1 MKEIAALLHTAK
13 AARDAGDLAAAIDHQ
28 SVAIERLRAGTNPL
42 ALAHALRHRAD
53 MLIDAGRADEAEPDC
68 AQALWFYAQVP
79 EAPPLDIANAV
90 RCAACQAEAV
100 GDVAGAIALW
110 RDARTRYAK
119 LSDVFEAMTGS
130 PANPG
135 VAEATMRIEALGGE

>member
-1 MKEIAALLHTAK
+1 MKAIADLLE
-13 AARDAGDLAAAIDHQ
+13 AARAARAAGNLPSAITQQSAAI
-28 SVAIERLRAGTNPL
+28 ELLRAGTNPL

-53 MLIDAGRADEAEPDC
+53 MLIGASRAAEAEPDC

-100 GDVAGAIALW
+100 GDTAGAIALW
-110 RDARTRYAK
+110 RDARTRYAR
-119 LSDVFEAMTGS
+119 LTDLFTTMTGS

-135 VAEATMRIEALGGE
+135 VAEATMRIEALGGV

>member
-1 MKEIAALLHTAK
+1 MKEIAALLESARTA
-13 AARDAGDLAAAIDHQ
+13 RGEGDLTTAIERQGAAIDM
-28 SVAIERLRAGTNPL
+28 LRQGTNPL

-53 MLIDAGRADEAEPDC
+53 MLIDAGRAADAEPDC

-90 RCAACQAEAV
+90 RCAACQAEAM
-100 GDVAGAIALW
+100 GDVTGAIELW
-110 RDARTRYAK
+110 RDARTRYAR
-119 LSDVFEAMTGS
+119 LSDLFETMTGS

-135 VAEATMRIEALGGE
+135 VAEATLRIEALGGE

>member
-1 MKEIAALLHTAK
+1 MREIAALLHTAR

-28 SVAIERLRAGTNPL
+28 SVAIELLRAGTNPL

-53 MLIDAGRADEAEPDC
+53 MLIAVGRADEAEPDC

-100 GDVAGAIALW
+100 GDKAGAIDLW

-119 LSDVFEAMTGS
+119 LSDVFEVMTGS

>member
-1 MKEIAALLHTAK
+1 MAKEAASWAF
-13 AARDAGDLAAAIDHQ
+13 
-28 SVAIERLRAGTNPL
+28 S
-42 ALAHALRHRAD
+42 
-53 MLIDAGRADEAEPDC
+53 
-68 AQALWFYAQVP
+68 
-79 EAPPLDIANAV
+79 
-90 RCAACQAEAV
+90 ACQAEAV
-100 GDVAGAIALW
+100 GDVAGAIELW

>member
-1 MKEIAALLHTAK
+1 MRHVTALLE
-13 AARDAGDLAAAIDHQ
+13 AARDARATGDLGAAIEQ
-28 SVAIERLRAGTNPL
+28 QGTAIERLRAGTNPL

-53 MLIDAGRADEAEPDC
+53 MLIEAGRAAEAEPDC

-90 RCAACQAEAV
+90 RCAACQAEGV
-100 GDVAGAIALW
+100 GDVAGAIDLW

-119 LSDVFEAMTGS
+119 LGAVFEAMTGS

-135 VAEATMRIEALGGE
+135 VAEATLRIEALGGS

>member
-1 MKEIAALLHTAK
+1 MKEIAALLRTAR
-13 AARDAGDLAAAIDHQ
+13 AARDVGDLAAAIDHQ

-100 GDVAGAIALW
+100 GDVAGAIEMW

>member
-1 MKEIAALLHTAK
+1 MKDVVALLQTAQ
-13 AARDAGDLAAAIDHQ
+13 AARQAGDMAAAIDHQ
-28 SVAIERLRAGTNPL
+28 SVAIDLLRAGTNPL

-53 MLIDAGRADEAEPDC
+53 MLIGASRAREAETDC

-79 EAPPLDIANAV
+79 DAPPLDIANAV

-100 GDVAGAIALW
+100 GDIDGAIDLW

-130 PANPG
+130 AANPG

>member
-1 MKEIAALLHTAK
+1 MREIAVLLE
-13 AARDAGDLAAAIDHQ
+13 AARAARAAGDLGTAIAQQ
-28 SVAIERLRAGTNPL
+28 SVAIEMLRQGTNPL

-53 MLIDAGRADEAEPDC
+53 MLIGASRAAEAENDC

-79 EAPPLDIANAV
+79 DAPPLDIANAV

-100 GDVAGAIALW
+100 GDVAGAIDLW

-130 PANPG
+130 AANPG
-135 VAEATMRIEALGGE
+135 VAEATMRIEALGGG